1 MPGVGFAERYV
12 IARESNMV
20 RVDFARRPDPP
31 APRFPGA
38 GGLRPHHV
46 ESRCNGLQQVRC
58 ASACAG
64 EWDGGVLCCVV
75 SPPPVRPP
83 ASGKGVAPAFELL
96 ELQFGQERRKRPC
109 GPPCFRSPSSS
120 PLP

>member
-12 IARESNMV
+12 IARESNVV

-38 GGLRPHHV
+38 GGLRPATWRV
-46 ESRCNGLQQVRC
+46 TGTDCGKLRVFRLRQRV
-58 ASACAG
+58 
-64 EWDGGVLCCVV
+64 GVLGCVV
-75 SPPPVRPP
+75 SPSPQFVH
-83 ASGKGVAPAFELL
+83 ASGQGVAPAFELL
-96 ELQFGQERRKRPC
+96 RAWLGFGQERRKRSC
-109 GPPCFRSPSSS
+109 GSPCFRSPSSS

>member
-12 IARESNMV
+12 IARESNVV

-38 GGLRPHHV
+38 GGLRPARWRV
-46 ESRCNGLQQVRC
+46 
-58 ASACAG
+58 AG
-64 EWDGGVLCCVV
+64 TDCGKLRVFRLRQRVGVLGCAALH
-75 SPPPVRPP
+75 

-96 ELQFGQERRKRPC
+96 ERGRA
-109 GPPCFRSPSSS
+109 
-120 PLP
+120 